1 MFLIKIYNKKRKKNS
16 KWTKLEQIWWPKI
29 ICVELRKR
37 KEKKKKRERREPANK
52 ALTKISNPWF
62 IFNN

>member
-29 ICVELRKR
+29 ICVETSC
-37 KEKKKKRERREPANK
+37 
-52 ALTKISNPWF
+52 TKYVQGKTDN
-62 IFNN
+62 